1 MQGRKKSLALL
12 LAAAMVIGS
21 PSPAVYAKTSE
32 ELAINVQAQES
43 SNEDTTKC
51 FNENWTEVTGD
62 GWRDGMISGNGEN
75 GVVTTGSPYG
85 DRLIYQYMYFSFP
98 SGASRF
104 TPDET
109 GYLDEARQ
117 AVFNLD
123 DSWNVHGRSPEYSY
137 AFHPGHQ
144 LALNMAEKNNYS
156 NYKRWTDYETA
167 EVGVRYSDR
176 NGDWQRKTFVSREDN
191 VVITRIDK
199 SSTGAKV
206 NMTVSIDDIQ
216 AMSKSWDGLSTVSKM
231 QYKKLVDE
239 NADYIAEVG
248 HYPAYDNSELKEGGF
263 VGLTRV
269 VTVGGQKERVLLKD
283 TNEAINVGKDQNPA
297 IKITDADAVYLVTKS
312 KRTHTMGTFE
322 EFRNQTQYDLL
333 DELLNHVNSVIDKEE
348 YQTDGFFDYDKAL
361 APHAKL
367 HGDQFNAVKFKLDGD
382 EADKLL
388 DNETLINKQKGER
401 DRLNHA
407 FIERAYNAG
416 RYAQLCCAGISAP
429 RLYGMWTGEWQP
441 GWRGIYTLDAN
452 VNIQVSPMNTGN
464 MEDSALGYI
473 TFFLRNAPDFEVNA
487 EKIYGMHDAIQVP
500 VNSDGERGILV
511 EYYRDYPFQ
520 YWNSGASWTLLPIF
534 EYWQCYGNQQI
545 PLTELVDYQ
554 SLKSV
559 LCVEDGG
566 YTEKEMEAVIAK
578 GYLDLE
584 QDILL
589 PLLTKQANFWE
600 QFLTPEYYIDVDGKA
615 CYQKGKTKLEPGET
629 YMLIPTYSPENHPR
643 GYNSTIT
650 ANATMD
656 IAAARDGLSMVI
668 EMEKAVGR
676 PGSKA
681 AIEKWENLKSLLPK
695 YKFDNTDSGK
705 GALREWAMEEY
716 IENNDHRHLSHLYL
730 AWPGYETQNDE
741 QLFKAAKQAVAN
753 RNNYNYG
760 DTTASHGWMHKA
772 LVNARLKDGEGIITA
787 LKPLMTDNLYYT
799 SMMGDH
805 DTNRRNG
812 TYCTDT
818 IIGTV
823 GVIQEAMV
831 FSNTGEIEIIPALP
845 DDWKS
850 GSMDGILAR
859 TRAEVEKM
867 SWNTK
872 KGTANVQIR
881 SDIDQTIRL
890 KCGMEWSD
898 AVVSEPEKA
907 EIEYSDYIT
916 LNLKQGDVVTVDFY
930 NGDVTNGS
938 LAEAIDAATSLL
950 QQNSPD
956 SQLYNKG
963 ANEELQAVISA
974 AKDVYF
980 GDDTDSKAIR
990 EAIWKLQE
998 AMQKYEDSYRYQL
1011 VGSLQPGIYQKRQ
1024 KLGIEHTQNDRME
1037 LRYTLDGSEVTKD
1050 SCLYSGVVTLPTGK
1064 VSVRA
1069 AQFIKDTDVQVGDTF
1084 EADYLIYASEN
1095 KAKNKAA
1102 SINRNIYNGQGAD
1115 KAVDG
1120 NAGTRLSV
1128 SGNYSDYILSVDLG
1142 EPTEINQAYLDEY
1155 VETIDRET
1163 NRIQTFELQY
1173 QDLESGEWQTA
1184 YKFDENNVGA
1194 DMYLSRPNPG
1204 GSSAHAYYGIEFN
1217 EITARQ
1223 VRLVMTATKEISIW
1237 EFQLFNQ
1244 REELELVNAIAKAES
1259 LLADEQEYET
1269 QSWADMVAAYQ
1280 KAKEL
1285 FERMDVSQAELD
1297 TVVKELNGK
1306 IAALKP
1312 KEPETKKDFTVST
1325 PSSSVYTGK
1334 AITPAVTVKDQDK
1347 VLKAGSDYSLTYQN
1361 NVNVGSATI
1370 QVNGLNSYKDVK
1382 KSVSFTITA
1391 YPAANLKI
1399 KADSKKVYTG
1409 KMIKP
1414 VPVVTHDNTKLLA
1427 GRDYTVSYSGNK
1439 MIGTA
1444 KITIRGIGNYAGSKT
1459 VTFTI
1464 IPKAPQKLT
1473 LKKSGASGITLKW
1486 KTVKGVSGYHVYRS
1500 TAKNGKYRKVKT
1512 LNRAG
1517 KVSYRATN
1525 LKKNKKY
1532 YYYVKAFKK
1541 VKGKKIESNPSKVV
1555 IRKK

>member
-32 ELAINVQAQES
+32 NLAKDVQAQES
-43 SNEDTTKC
+43 SIEDTTKC
-51 FNENWTEVTGD
+51 FNDNWTEVTGD
-62 GWRDGMISGNGEN
+62 GWRDGMVSGNGEN

-85 DRLIYQYMYFSFP
+85 DRLIYQYMYFAYP
-98 SGASRF
+98 SPEPREG
-104 TPDET
+104 PDET
-109 GYLDEARQ
+109 AYLDEARQ

-123 DSWNVHGRSPEYSY
+123 DSWNVHGRRRTFSY

-144 LALNMAEKNNYS
+144 LALNMAEKNEYS
-156 NYKRWTDYETA
+156 NYQRWTDYETA
-167 EVGVRYSDR
+167 EIGVQYSDR

-199 SSTGAKV
+199 SSSGAKV

-216 AMSKSWDGLSTVSKM
+216 SMSKSWDGLSAVSRM
-231 QYKKLVDE
+231 QYKKLVDD
-239 NADYIAEVG
+239 NAEYIAEVG
-248 HYPAYDNSELKEGGF
+248 HYPAYEGSELREGGF
-263 VGLTRV
+263 VGVTRV
-269 VTVGGQKERVLLKD
+269 VTVGGQKERVLLD
-283 TNEAINVGKDQNPA
+283 NTNESINVGKDQNPA

-312 KRTHTMGTFE
+312 KRTHTMGTLE
-322 EFRNQTQYDLL
+322 AFRNQNQFALL
-333 DELLNHVNSVIDKEE
+333 DELLEHINGVIDKEE
-348 YQTDGFFDYDKAL
+348 YQTDGHFDYDKAL

-388 DNETLINKQKGER
+388 DNETLINKQKGKR

-407 FIERAYNAG
+407 LIERAYNAG

-429 RLYGMWTGEWQP
+429 RLCGMWTGDWQP

-452 VNIQVSPMNTGN
+452 VNLQVSPMNTGN

-473 TFFLRNAPDFEVNA
+473 TFYLRNAPDFEVNA
-487 EKIYGMHDAIQVP
+487 ERIYGMHDALLIP
-500 VNSDGERGILV
+500 VNSDGDRGIMV
-511 EYYRDYPFQ
+511 EYDIEYPFQ
-520 YWNSGASWTLLPIF
+520 YWNAGASWTLLPIY
-534 EYWQCYGNQQI
+534 EYWQCYGNRQI
-545 PLTELVDYQ
+545 PLNDLVDYS

-566 YTEKEMEAVIAK
+566 YTDAEMDAVLAK

-600 QFLTPEYYIDVDGKA
+600 QFMTPEYYMDEDGKA
-615 CYQKGKTKLEPGET
+615 CYQKGKRELEPGET

-650 ANATMD
+650 ANATND

-676 PGSKA
+676 QGSEE

-695 YKFDNTDSGK
+695 YKYDNTDSGR
-705 GALREWAMEEY
+705 GALREWAMDEY
-716 IENNDHRHLSHLYL
+716 IENNEHRHISHLYP
-730 AWPGYETQNDE
+730 AWPGYETQNDKT
-741 QLFKAAKQAVAN
+741 LFKAAKQAVAN
-753 RNNYNYG
+753 RNDYNYG

-772 LVNARLKDGEGIITA
+772 LVNARLKDGEGIISSLT
-787 LKPLMTDNLYYT
+787 PLMTENLYYT

-845 DDWKS
+845 EDWKS
-850 GSMDGILAR
+850 GSMDGVLAR

-867 SWNTK
+867 SWNTE

-898 AVVSEPEKA
+898 AVVSEPSKA

-916 LNLKQGDVVTVDFY
+916 LNLKKGDVVTVDFY
-930 NGDVTNGS
+930 NGDVTDGS
-938 LAEAIDAATSLL
+938 LAEAIDEANTLL
-950 QQNSPD
+950 QQNKPD
-956 SQLYNKG
+956 SQLYNKRV
-963 ANEELQAVISA
+963 NEELEAVIDA
-974 AKDVYF
+974 AKNVYF
-980 GDDTDSKAIR
+980 SENSDSKAIR
-990 EAIWKLQE
+990 EAIWNLQE
-998 AMQKYEDSYRYQL
+998 AMKQYEDAYRYQL
-1011 VGSLQPGIYQKRQ
+1011 VGSLQSGIYQKRQ
-1024 KLGIEHTQNDRME
+1024 KLTIEHTQNDQME
-1037 LRYTLDGSEVTKD
+1037 LRFTLDGSEVTKD
-1050 SCLYSGVVTLPTGK
+1050 SSLYSGTIILPTGK
-1064 VSVRA
+1064 VSVQV
-1069 AQFIKDTDVQVGDTF
+1069 AQFMKDTGIQIGDTF
-1084 EADYLIYASEN
+1084 EAEYLIYTSEN
-1095 KAKNKAA
+1095 QALNKAA
-1102 SINRNIYNGQGAD
+1102 AINRNIYSGQGAD
-1115 KAVDG
+1115 RAVDG

-1128 SGNYSDYILSVDLG
+1128 SGNYSDYILSIDLG
-1142 EPTEINQAYLDEY
+1142 EPTVINQAYLDEY

-1163 NRIQTFELQY
+1163 NRIRTFELQY
-1173 QDLESGEWQTA
+1173 QDLETGEWQTA

-1194 DMYLSRPNPG
+1194 DAYVSRPNPG
-1204 GSSAHAYYGIEFN
+1204 GSSAHAYYGIEFD

-1237 EFQLFNQ
+1237 EFQLFDQ
-1244 REELELVNAIAKAES
+1244 REETELVYAIAKAES

-1269 QSWADMVAAYQ
+1269 QSWADMAAAYQ
-1280 KAKEL
+1280 KARKL
-1285 FERMDVSQAELD
+1285 FEGADVSQAELD
-1297 TVVKELNGK
+1297 TAVQELNGK
-1306 IAALKP
+1306 IAALKR
-1312 KEPETKKDFTVST
+1312 KEPKKEMDFTVST
-1325 PSSSVYTGK
+1325 PSSQVYTGK
-1334 AITPAVTVKDQDK
+1334 AITPAVTVKDQGK

-1361 NVNVGSATI
+1361 NVNVGTGTI
-1370 QVNGLNSYKDVK
+1370 QVNGLNDYKDVK

-1391 YPAANLKI
+1391 YQIGDLNI
-1399 KADSKKVYTG
+1399 KVDSKKVYTG

-1414 VPVVTHDNTKLLA
+1414 APAVTRDNMKLRE
-1427 GRDYTVSYSGNK
+1427 GTDYTVSYSGNK
-1439 MIGTA
+1439 MVGTA
-1444 KITIRGIGNYAGSKT
+1444 KVTVRGIGNYTGSKT

-1464 IPKAPQKLT
+1464 IPKAPEKLK
-1473 LKKSGASGITLKW
+1473 LKKSGANGITLKW
-1486 KTVKGVSGYHVYRS
+1486 KTVKGASGYYVYRA

-1512 LNRAG
+1512 LNKAG
-1517 KVSYRATN
+1517 KVSYRAAN

-1541 VKGKKIESNPSKVV
+1541 VKGKKIESNRSKVV